1 MNKKHVVRD
10 AINSGKD
17 PSDAMLEGVRYY
29 NDLISSGIYPID
41 SLDITAALVVM
52 EAISSMIRSNHK
64 EAGAM
69 ANIAK
74 VMIGYDYKSMSG
86 TASEMEKKYEEFYG
100 GEKNG

>member
-10 AINSGKD
+10 AINPGKD
-17 PSDAMLEGVRYY
+17 PANAILEGVRYY
-29 NDLISSGIYPID
+29 SDLISSDIYPID
-41 SLDITAALVVM
+41 SLDIVAVLVAM

-64 EAGAM
+64 EAGEM
-69 ANIAK
+69 ANIMK

-100 GEKNG
+100 RREG